1 MDFKFTDEQE
11 MFRKTVRDFVEKECP
26 REVARRYDENKEFP
40 YDFYKKVAQ
49 QGWFGLPFPEKY
61 GGSNC
66 KTTDLIIIADALAKY
81 SYDIAAGYAV
91 PMFCAMNILHHGTEE
106 QKKYY
111 LPRFIKGDIRFAI
124 SISEP
129 GAGSDA
135 AAVSISATPEGDD
148 YVIRGEKMFTSG
160 AAAENTILTMAT
172 RTDKNATSR
181 QKGITVFLLE
191 NDLAGFEAK
200 RIDTLGRRTMGTFS
214 IYCDNV
220 RVSKDKMLGKL
231 HDGWNVILGNL
242 EMERTF
248 TGSMYVAQAQSV
260 VDDALAHAKE
270 REQFGRP
277 IGKFQSIAHML
288 ADMQTE
294 VDAARLL
301 VYRAA
306 WTIDQGEPA
315 GKEVSMAKLFA
326 SETLMRVATQGMQVM
341 GGYGYCMEYDM
352 QRYFRD
358 AKITT
363 VSAGTSQMQR
373 LIIARHL
380 GL

>member
-1 MDFKFTDEQE
+1 
-11 MFRKTVRDFVEKECP
+11 
-26 REVARRYDENKEFP
+26 
-40 YDFYKKVAQ
+40 
-49 QGWFGLPFPEKY
+49 
-61 GGSNC
+61 
-66 KTTDLIIIADALAKY
+66 
-81 SYDIAAGYAV
+81 
-91 PMFCAMNILHHGTEE
+91 
-106 QKKYY
+106 
-111 LPRFIKGDIRFAI
+111 
-124 SISEP
+124 
-129 GAGSDA
+129 
-135 AAVSISATPEGDD
+135 
-148 YVIRGEKMFTSG
+148 
-160 AAAENTILTMAT
+160 
-172 RTDKNATSR
+172 
-181 QKGITVFLLE
+181 
-191 NDLAGFEAK
+191 
-200 RIDTLGRRTMGTFS
+200 
-214 IYCDNV
+214 
-220 RVSKDKMLGKL
+220 MLGKL